1 MKDSKLEQNQVVKK
15 DVAQELFHTKSK
27 FQFHI
32 HKKLLMGHS
41 KPSQTHVILM
51 MILQIRPNVIG
62 FCYCFL

>member
-32 HKKLLMGHS
+32 HKNCS
-41 KPSQTHVILM
+41 WAIQNPVKPMSS
-51 MILQIRPNVIG
+51 
-62 FCYCFL
+62 